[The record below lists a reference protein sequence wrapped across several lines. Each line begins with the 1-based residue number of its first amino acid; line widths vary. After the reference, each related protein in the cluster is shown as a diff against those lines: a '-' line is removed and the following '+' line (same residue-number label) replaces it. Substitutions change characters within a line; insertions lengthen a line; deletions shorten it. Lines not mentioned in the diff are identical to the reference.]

1 MITVAEPIDCDTLR
15 VRHLFL
21 ADSGLR
27 LSTDEVVAQLQ
38 VQARHAC
45 VMLEALVWE
54 GFLSRTPDGRYVRA
68 HTGVPSCASP

>member
-27 LSTDEVVAQLQ
+27 LSSNDVVAQLQ
-38 VQARHAC
+38 VQPRHAC
-45 VMLEALVWE
+45 VMLEALVCE
-54 GFLSRTPDGRYVRA
+54 GFLKRTSDGRYVRT
-68 HTGVPSCASP
+68 HTGVLPCASP